1 MELFLDPQLLRLT
14 VTLAAPF
21 VIAALGE
28 LIIERSGV
36 LNVAIEGLMAVGA
49 ASGFLAT
56 FTSGGNYALG
66 LGTAM
71 AVGGLMALTLAI
83 FSVTL
88 RTDQITVGLA
98 LLVFGLGLA
107 SLLYRAVIGVKLAA
121 PVVPISRTGRRPPA
135 SGGAWCR
142 GLAAPCQG

>member
-56 FTSGGNYALG
+56 FTSVGNYALG

-83 FSVTL
+83 F
-88 RTDQITVGLA
+88 
-98 LLVFGLGLA
+98 
-107 SLLYRAVIGVKLAA
+107 GVKLAA
-121 PVVPISRTGRRPPA
+121 PVVPTLPA
-135 SGGAWCR
+135 VDVPGLSSVPVLGTALFSQNVLVY
-142 GLAAPCQG
+142 LAALLVPLVHLVLFATPVGLRLRAAG